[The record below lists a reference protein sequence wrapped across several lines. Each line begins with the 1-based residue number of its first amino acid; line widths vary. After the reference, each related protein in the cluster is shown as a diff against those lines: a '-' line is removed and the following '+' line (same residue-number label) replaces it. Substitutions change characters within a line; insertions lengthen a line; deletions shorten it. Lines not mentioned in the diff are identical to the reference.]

1 LNGKEA
7 FKALELLID
16 FEFTTW
22 IADPGNCLKLS
33 LTHNLAVYDTAYLD
47 IAIDKQ
53 AALWTLD
60 QKLKKAADGLNIT
73 VLP

>member
-1 LNGKEA
+1 LDGKEA

-22 IADPGNCLKLS
+22 IADPENCLKLS

-60 QKLKKAADGLNIT
+60 QQLKKVANGLDII